1 MVVKTE
7 RIGEVSKGQH
17 YRKSNKYVGNSFLSE
32 LCTMYEVYL
41 IYRPRGYRNKLSIWQ
56 RVPIKCLLLLS
67 IAFCIS
73 FLISRRKRYLS
84 LFVTNRELKVRPLTQ
99 NETPYINGQYPCNFW
114 SGYFEKWYSNWLF
127 LVVFFK
133 FHVHV
138 KYVCCFKSQSIDFKI
153 ESEWNYL
160 GVNICWWNKSVLDIF
175 EQVGFSFTQ

>member
-1 MVVKTE
+1 M
-7 RIGEVSKGQH
+7 
-17 YRKSNKYVGNSFLSE
+17 GNSFLSE

-138 KYVCCFKSQSIDFKI
+138 KYVCCFKSQSIDFKKI

>member
-1 MVVKTE
+1 
-7 RIGEVSKGQH
+7 
-17 YRKSNKYVGNSFLSE
+17 
-32 LCTMYEVYL
+32 MYEVYL

-73 FLISRRKRYLS
+73 FLLSRRKRYLS

-99 NETPYINGQYPCNFW
+99 NETPYKWTVPLQFLKWILWKMTFKLTF
-114 SGYFEKWYSNWLF
+114 SGFF
-127 LVVFFK
+127 FFK

-153 ESEWNYL
+153 ESERNYFGCKYL
-160 GVNICWWNKSVLDIF
+160 LMKQIRTRYIWTSRF
-175 EQVGFSFTQ
+175 